1 MSVTNSNWRAIS
13 GTRNIADSF
22 LPRESCNPPPDNVTY
37 TNETVTSSTSTPYAG
52 PPSGTQTVRTINITI
67 NGTRYWVN
75 RTSTTCTLS
84 TETTVDYVEERTETS
99 RPVSGTT
106 GNWNYAP
113 IEYDVSSLKGS
124 SSDGLMAG
132 GSITALIG
140 NDFTSETSPWTGCI
154 EERDTVR
161 TTDYSPIPAEALD
174 LDIDEVPDP
183 TNPSTQWRPS
193 IPGLLF
199 TRRWPTDWSYDPVV
213 TTEEYPRYI
222 DWREANCPA
231 RAHKLES
238 MTNGEV
244 TSYLNTLTPD
254 GNTYH
259 DIGMIWGLRLLSP
272 TGLFASEN
280 ATTPSG
286 KEIVRHLIF
295 MTDGQTMTNVENYDA
310 YGFAAL
316 DRRRTNV
323 ASLPTNAETNALVE
337 ARLAALCELAKGR
350 NITVWVIAFGTS
362 LTPLLEDCASDASAF
377 EADNAAAL
385 STTFAEIASKIANLR
400 LND

>member
-1 MSVTNSNWRAIS
+1 V
-13 GTRNIADSF
+13 
-22 LPRESCNPPPDNVTY
+22 
-37 TNETVTSSTSTPYAG
+37 G
-52 PPSGTQTVRTINITI
+52 PPAGTQTVRTINITI

-99 RPVSGTT
+99 RPVSGST

-132 GSITALIG
+132 GSITAQTG
-140 NDFTSETSPWTGCI
+140 TDFTTETSPWNGCI

-161 TTDYSPIPAEALD
+161 TTDYSPIPSAALD
-174 LDIDEVPDP
+174 LDIDAIPNP
-183 TNPSTQWRPS
+183 ANPSTQWRPS
-193 IPGLLF
+193 IPGLLYL
-199 TRRWPTDWSYDPVV
+199 RRWPSDWSYDPVV
-213 TTEEYPRYI
+213 TTEDYPRFQ
-222 DWREANCPA
+222 DWRDTFCPA
-231 RAHKLES
+231 RASKLKS
-238 MTNGEV
+238 MTSGDV
-244 TSYLNTLTPD
+244 SSYLDTLSPD

-295 MTDGQTMTNVENYDA
+295 MTDGQTMTNVNDYDA
-310 YGFAAL
+310 YGLSAL
-316 DRRRTNV
+316 DRRRTDV
-323 ASLPTNAETNALVE
+323 TSLPTNADTNAIVE
-337 ARLAALCELAKGR
+337 ARLAALCEEAKGR
-350 NITVWVIAFGTS
+350 NITVWVIAFGTA
-362 LTPLLEDCASDASAF
+362 LTPLLENCASDASAF
-377 EADNAAAL
+377 EADNAASL
-385 STTFAEIASKIANLR
+385 SITFSEIASKIANLR
-400 LND
+400 LSD